1 MPNEGSGTLSVID
14 TATDQVVGEIQAGKK
29 PRGLAVSLDGT
40 RLYVSDQPNN
50 RLVVIDLA
58 VRRAVGVVS
67 LGVSPEGVSA
77 SPDGRYIAVALEES
91 NSVAFIAVATGTEA
105 FTVKVEGKNPEHAV
119 FSPDGKLVYV
129 GAEDAEQVDVIDVG
143 KRRQVAAI
151 AVGRRPRG
159 IGFLPDGSRAFV
171 ACEIASEVHV
181 VDVARGQSVAV
192 IKAGNFTNGIA
203 VRPDGKVVYVSNG
216 RDGTVSAIDSANNR
230 VVATIATGARPWN
243 MAITPDGR
251 KLYVANGRAN
261 SVSVIDTETHTKL
274 RDVPVG
280 RLPWGVIIPRPAIA
294 QGDRQPAADTVVV
307 SATRV
312 DQPSL
317 EVPASID
324 RLYGEDLRLGRPQ
337 VNLSESLGRV
347 PGIVVLNRQNYAQD
361 LQISSR
367 GFGARATFGVRGIRL
382 IADGI
387 PATMPDGQGQSA
399 TFDLGSASRVEVL
412 RGPFSSMYGNA
423 SGGVINVITEDGP
436 PVPTLEAGLYAGS
449 YGTWRAALKFG
460 GQWGALNA
468 IGNLSRFSTEGY
480 RDHSAAVR
488 DQLNAKFKFDL
499 GSATGLTLVANSLR
513 QPDTQD
519 PLGLTRAQAE
529 QNPQQATATAITF
542 NTRKTIEHDQAGATL
557 DHSISTATRLQAS
570 AWTGSRFVEQ
580 FLAIPL
586 GTQAGPTHS
595 GGVVNLD
602 RTFGGGA
609 LRVFADGN
617 FGGRPLRFAAG
628 VEYERM
634 AERRKG
640 FVNNNG
646 VAGALRR
653 DEDNVV
659 SSTGLFAQAEW
670 KFAERWAGHLGLRS
684 TRVAFESTDYYIV
697 AGNPDDS
704 GSRDYSATTPVAGV
718 VFRLDPVTS
727 LYANLGRGFE
737 TPSFVELAYQNAPAS
752 GLNFALQASR
762 SRHAEAGVKAVRA
775 GAYRLNAALF
785 DAVTRD
791 EIVVDQASGGRTT
804 YRNAGETRRRGLELA
819 AESLGAAP
827 FSARAAYT
835 YLNAEFSDA
844 FGAVAADNQLP
855 GVPKNQFYAEAAWR
869 HAPTGFRAAVELLY
883 RDRVAVND
891 INSEFAD
898 AYTVLNLVFG
908 FQQQGT
914 QWRLSEFLRVD
925 NVTDKA
931 YIGSVVVNDANSR
944 FYEPAPQRNILLGVQ
959 ASLQF

>member
-1 MPNEGSGTLSVID
+1 LGRSHPL
-14 TATDQVVGEIQAGKK
+14 ACA
-29 PRGLAVSLDGT
+29 LAVL
-40 RLYVSDQPNN
+40 L
-50 RLVVIDLA
+50 LA
-58 VRRAVGVVS
+58 VAPCLS
-67 LGVSPEGVSA
+67 L
-77 SPDGRYIAVALEES
+77 
-91 NSVAFIAVATGTEA
+91 
-105 FTVKVEGKNPEHAV
+105 
-119 FSPDGKLVYV
+119 
-129 GAEDAEQVDVIDVG
+129 
-143 KRRQVAAI
+143 
-151 AVGRRPRG
+151 
-159 IGFLPDGSRAFV
+159 
-171 ACEIASEVHV
+171 
-181 VDVARGQSVAV
+181 
-192 IKAGNFTNGIA
+192 
-203 VRPDGKVVYVSNG
+203 
-216 RDGTVSAIDSANNR
+216 
-230 VVATIATGARPWN
+230 
-243 MAITPDGR
+243 
-251 KLYVANGRAN
+251 
-261 SVSVIDTETHTKL
+261 
-274 RDVPVG
+274 
-280 RLPWGVIIPRPAIA
+280 A
-294 QGDRQPAADTVVV
+294 QGDRQPGADAVVV

-317 EVPASID
+317 EIPASID
-324 RLYGEDLRLGRPQ
+324 RLYGEDLREGRPQ

-347 PGIVVLNRQNYAQD
+347 AGIVVLNRQNYAQD

-387 PATMPDGQGQSA
+387 LATMPDGQGQSA

-412 RGPFSSMYGNA
+412 RGPFASMYGNA

-436 PVPTLEAGLYAGS
+436 AVPTVEAGLYGGS
-449 YGTWRAALKFG
+449 FDTWRSALKFG
-460 GQWGALNA
+460 GQWGTLNA
-468 IGNLSRFSTEGY
+468 IGNLSRFSTDGY

-488 DQLNAKFKFDL
+488 DQFNTKFKFDL

-519 PLGLTRAQAE
+519 PLGLTRAQVQ
-529 QNPQQATATAITF
+529 QNPQQATPQAITF

-557 DHSISTATRLQAS
+557 DHALSGATRLQAS

-580 FLAIPL
+580 F
-586 GTQAGPTHS
+586 QAFPGASPATAS

-609 LRVFADGN
+609 LRVFADSN

-628 VEYERM
+628 LEYERM

-659 SSTGLFAQAEW
+659 SSTGVFAQAEW
-670 KFAERWAGHLGLRS
+670 NFAERWSGHLGLRS
-684 TRVAFESTDYYIV
+684 TRVAFESTDYYLV

-718 VFRLDPVTS
+718 VFRLDPATS

-737 TPSFVELAYQNAPAS
+737 TPTFVELAYQNAPAS

-785 DAVTRD
+785 DVVTRD

-819 AESLGAAP
+819 AESLRAGP

-844 FGAVAADNQLP
+844 FGAVAAGNVLP
-855 GVPKNQFYAEAAWR
+855 GVPKSQLYAEGAWR
-869 HAPTGFRAAVELLY
+869 HAPTGFRAAAELLY
-883 RDRVAVND
+883 RDQVAVND

-898 AYTVLNLVFG
+898 AFTVLNLVFG

-914 QWRLSEFLRVD
+914 KWRLSEFLRVD

-944 FYEPAPQRNILLGVQ
+944 FYEPAPQRNYLVGVQ
-959 ASLQF
+959 ASMQF